1 MAEFQ
6 MRHAFAHSSAA
17 VLAASVFA
25 ATPLQAQDVVSDL
38 PFEVVVPDATEDR
51 SAAFEVAAARA
62 GWLEAFASQDLEQMM
77 SFYIED
83 IYSYDLMAAPT
94 EVGLA
99 MAFDG
104 EQIWRKNWISFFGMF
119 DKDLVVTIEDLTVYQ
134 QGDLA
139 TVYGLTR
146 LEGTIVGWPYVDMWV
161 RETNLLRRVDD
172 RWLVVHD
179 HVSVPFDF
187 ATGQALTNLGPLGN

>member
-1 MAEFQ
+1 M
-6 MRHAFAHSSAA
+6 S
-17 VLAASVFA
+17 
-25 ATPLQAQDVVSDL
+25 
-38 PFEVVVPDATEDR
+38 DATEDR
-51 SAAFEVAAARA
+51 AAALEVAAARA
-62 GWLEAFASQDLEQMM
+62 AWLKAFASQDLEQMM
-77 SFYIED
+77 SFYVDD

-94 EVGLA
+94 EAGLA

-104 EQIWRKNWISFFGMF
+104 EQIWRQNWVSFFGMF
-119 DKDLVVTIEDLTVYQ
+119 AEDLVITIEDLTVYQ

-146 LEGTIVGWPYVDMWV
+146 LEGTIVDGPSVDMWV
-161 RETNLLRRVDD
+161 RETNLLRRING

-187 ATGQALTNLGPLGN
+187 ATGKALTDLKPLPN